1 MIYLSPSILNADFS
15 DLTRQIRQLELGKAD
30 WIHCDVMDGN
40 FVPNLTFGPLLI
52 QALNKITRLPLDVH
66 LMIMNPDQFIEKFVE
81 AGANILTIHQEAV
94 IHLHRSLSKIKGLG
108 IKAGVSIN
116 PGTSIAS
123 IEEVLDFVDLIL
135 VMSVNPGFGGQ
146 QFINSVLKKI
156 SRLKELKEK
165 YNYNYLIEVDGGIE
179 INNINEV
186 LNSGAEVIVVGS
198 SIFRNNNIIE
208 TTTLFKNK
216 ILDFISVN
224 RK

>member
-1 MIYLSPSILNADFS
+1 MIYLSPSILDADFS

-52 QALNKITRLPLDVH
+52 QAINKITRLPLDVH

-165 YNYNYLIEVDGGIE
+165 NNYNYLIEVDGGIE

-224 RK
+224 KK

>member
-1 MIYLSPSILNADFS
+1 MFLSPSILNADFS

-66 LMIMNPDQFIEKFVE
+66 LMIMNPDQYIEKFVE
-81 AGANILTIHQEAV
+81 AGADILTIHQEAV

-108 IKAGVSIN
+108 VKAGVSIN

-123 IEEVLDFVDLIL
+123 IEEVLDFVDLVL

-146 QFINSVLKKI
+146 QFISSVLKKI

-165 YNYNYLIEVDGGIE
+165 NNYNYLIEVDGGID
-179 INNINEV
+179 INNIDEV
-186 LNSGAEVIVVGS
+186 LNSGAEVIVVGA

-216 ILDFISVN
+216 ILDYASSN
-224 RK
+224 KG

>member
-165 YNYNYLIEVDGGIE
+165 NNYNYLIEVDGGIE

-216 ILDFISVN
+216 ILDYVLSN
-224 RK
+224 KG

>member
-15 DLTRQIRQLELGKAD
+15 DLTRQIKQLELGKAD

-81 AGANILTIHQEAV
+81 AGANILTIHQEAA

-165 YNYNYLIEVDGGIE
+165 NNYNYLIEVDGGID

-208 TTTLFKNK
+208 TTKLFKNK
-216 ILDFISVN
+216 ILDYVLSN
-224 RK
+224 KK

>member
-1 MIYLSPSILNADFS
+1 MFLSPSILNADFS

-66 LMIMNPDQFIEKFVE
+66 LMIMNPDQYIEKFVE
-81 AGANILTIHQEAV
+81 AGADILTIHQEAV

-108 IKAGVSIN
+108 VKAGVSIN

-123 IEEVLDFVDLIL
+123 IEEVLDFVDLVL

-146 QFINSVLKKI
+146 QFISSVLKKI

-165 YNYNYLIEVDGGIE
+165 NNYNYLIEVDGGID
-179 INNINEV
+179 INNIDEV
-186 LNSGAEVIVVGS
+186 LNSGAEVIVVGA

-208 TTTLFKNK
+208 TTTLLKNK
-216 ILDFISVN
+216 ILDYASSN
-224 RK
+224 KG

>member
-165 YNYNYLIEVDGGIE
+165 NNYNYLIEVDGGIE

>member
-1 MIYLSPSILNADFS
+1 MMYLSPSILNADFS

-52 QALNKITRLPLDVH
+52 QALNKITSLPLDVH
-66 LMIMNPDQFIEKFVE
+66 LMIMNPDQYIEKFVE
-81 AGANILTIHQEAV
+81 AGADILTIHQEAV
-94 IHLHRSLSKIKGLG
+94 IHLHRSLSKVKDLG
-108 IKAGVSIN
+108 IRAGVSIN

-123 IEEVLDFVDLIL
+123 IEEVLDFVDLVL

-146 QFINSVLKKI
+146 QFISSVLKKI

-165 YNYNYLIEVDGGIE
+165 NNYNYLIEVDGGID
-179 INNINEV
+179 INNIDEV
-186 LNSGAEVIVVGS
+186 LNSGAEVIVVGA

-216 ILDFISVN
+216 ILDYASSN
-224 RK
+224 KG

>member
-165 YNYNYLIEVDGGIE
+165 YNYNYLIEVDGGID

-224 RK
+224 KK

>member
-165 YNYNYLIEVDGGIE
+165 NNYNYLIEVDGGIE

-224 RK
+224 KK

>member
-165 YNYNYLIEVDGGIE
+165 NNYNYLIEVDGGID

-224 RK
+224 KK